1 LVYLDSKNSLSNK
14 NQGST
19 VLKLASSSLC
29 IYDVKSSRLG
39 SVTALE
45 NRPRRSALVDGW
57 RMKDFV
63 QQNVKSPTLGHFH
76 PYTDIGKP
84 NLHATS
90 RQCVCTSYI
99 WVCVWVGLSG
109 ELKLVCKMAAIY
121 IWPGVVCTCHTDF
134 CRLEINRILLS
145 NRKRRA
151 FRKLPLRCHGN
162 AKTTKHRQAR
172 IPSHKGGSILQIRV
186 ARNVCQ
192 IRRDL
197 FLKQK
202 PWEFCNPWNK
212 SFAPL

>member
-1 LVYLDSKNSLSNK
+1 
-14 NQGST
+14 
-19 VLKLASSSLC
+19 
-29 IYDVKSSRLG
+29 
-39 SVTALE
+39 
-45 NRPRRSALVDGW
+45 
-57 RMKDFV
+57 MKDFV

-186 ARNVCQ
+186 ARN
-192 IRRDL
+192 I
-197 FLKQK
+197 F
-202 PWEFCNPWNK
+202 
-212 SFAPL
+212 